1 MNLLG
6 MSMYTDSKSMIPM
19 PPPSANITSIK
30 LENGAFDDMLFTN
43 NVVQFEAPIGT
54 EWDNH
59 TIMHARFNNNLTA
72 GNLNYSTEMISLV
85 RIKRREKGENASWV
99 TIKEVPITK
108 TEDFSFTYIDRYA
121 RSRTEYE
128 YAVVPVMNNIEL
140 DYTIGNV
147 YSNFDGIVICDKEE
161 SYQAVADES
170 VPTANRRNPYSLA
183 EPLDSKFPFVFF
195 NGNTN
200 YETGSVQGLFVEIDW
215 DKHQFK
221 TSSGARYREKVKAFL
236 TNRKPKILKCMD
248 GRIWMID
255 VTSDPTESVQ
265 NHPDQVSISFNFTE
279 IGDVASTRDMY
290 FNNFTDVDLEGS

>member
-6 MSMYTDSKSMIPM
+6 MSMYTDSKSMITM
-19 PPPSANITSIK
+19 PPRLEKFTYTK
-30 LENGAFDDMLFTN
+30 LEHGAFDDLLFTG
-43 NVVQFEAPIGT
+43 NVVQFEQPIGT
-54 EWDNH
+54 NWDNN
-59 TIMHARFNNNLTA
+59 TILHAKFNNNLMA
-72 GNLNYSTEMISLV
+72 GNLDYSTETISLV
-85 RIKRREKGENASWV
+85 RIKRREKGENATWV
-99 TIKEVPITK
+99 TIKEIPITK
-108 TEDFSFTYIDRYA
+108 TEDFSFTYVDRYA

-140 DYTIGNV
+140 DYTIGTV
-147 YSNFDGIVICDKEE
+147 YSSFDGIVVCDKEE
-161 SYQAVADES
+161 SYQAVADVS
-170 VPTANRRNPYSLA
+170 VPTASRRNPSSIA
-183 EPLDSKFPFVFF
+183 EPLDSKYPYVFF

-200 YETGSVQGLFVEIDW
+200 YDTGSAQGLFVEIDW

-221 TSSGARYREKVKAFL
+221 TANGARYREKVKAFL
-236 TNRKPKILKCMD
+236 TNGKPKILKCLD